1 MTENIVYWYT
11 EDDVF
16 EALRER
22 IFTKE
27 VRELFGDADEFRLM
41 VQAFA
46 ELTHTEEI
54 IVFGKIYY
62 QNELRRILCDE
73 LDSSTVI
80 DAYELFKNQYHSKG
94 AKLLAWLI
102 LREHLT
108 QDELVGLMVEY
119 DLGRGAWMYFGSQ
132 KREPCKNFYM
142 VPNEIMRLGLSVGE
156 IAVYNYLM
164 YCEDHKT
171 YQCYPSYRKMGEALG
186 LTRKTVM
193 KYVRSLEEK
202 CLITTEHTT
211 ITLKSGKKQNGNLL
225 YTIRPI
231 KEAVDYFYAQ
241 QLRKAERETAK
252 LNAIRKLEEYDRKHG
267 ISDTSRSSLFEAG

>member
-1 MTENIVYWYT
+1 
-11 EDDVF
+11 
-16 EALRER
+16 
-22 IFTKE
+22 
-27 VRELFGDADEFRLM
+27 
-41 VQAFA
+41 
-46 ELTHTEEI
+46 
-54 IVFGKIYY
+54 
-62 QNELRRILCDE
+62 
-73 LDSSTVI
+73 
-80 DAYELFKNQYHSKG
+80 
-94 AKLLAWLI
+94 
-102 LREHLT
+102 
-108 QDELVGLMVEY
+108 
-119 DLGRGAWMYFGSQ
+119 MYFGSQ

-211 ITLKSGKKQNGNLL
+211 VTLKSGKKQNGNLL

-231 KEAVDYFYAQ
+231 QAAVDYFIGG
-241 QLRKAERETAK
+241 
-252 LNAIRKLEEYDRKHG
+252 N
-267 ISDTSRSSLFEAG
+267 RSSQQGSQQNGFCWEEVMTPQSTSFSCPCDTETSA